1 MSVDKLTL
9 YLDSFRFRSE
19 LHGVQQEGVRAN
31 VEAVVE
37 DLMLCVE
44 ERLWDEDKGRLVTA
58 SRELSRARTMID
70 DLESRVMVRDT
81 SIAAL
86 QKEVQDGK
94 QALTVIRPIL
104 QRYL

>member
-1 MSVDKLTL
+1 M
-9 YLDSFRFRSE
+9 
-19 LHGVQQEGVRAN
+19 QQEGVRAN

-94 QALTVIRPIL
+94 QALTVRGWLPASSKASM
-104 QRYL
+104 RHAAEGTR